1 MTMIKKENN
10 AYKSPEVTMLD
21 TYAEGVLCGSGVGSD
36 LTVDPW
42 EDGGFDW

>member
-1 MTMIKKENN
+1 MKKNDYLDYE
-10 AYKSPEVTMLD
+10 SPEIIVVE
-21 TYAEGVLCGSGVGSD
+21 TYAEGVLCASKVGSD

>member
-1 MTMIKKENN
+1 MLQINE
-10 AYKSPEVTMLD
+10 YISPLVETIEVD
-21 TYAEGVLCGSGVGSD
+21 AEGVLCGSGVGSD